1 STGAVWL
8 DADWQGS
15 IGGAM
20 RDPWGAGAAE
30 TGGHGLGWRGELE
43 VDGLVWLRNRVYDPA
58 SRVFLS
64 PDPLPGVPGASS
76 AANPYHYAANDPIGL
91 LDPLGLRPLTDA
103 ELAAY
108 RDAHS
113 GTIASWLHD
122 HSGEIA
128 TTGLVI
134 AGTGLVLTG
143 AGTAV
148 GIGILAGVG
157 SSAVIQHLTTGEV
170 DWGQVAMSG
179 FIGMVTGGTG
189 AAVSNYSPVVSAGR
203 QLASSGYPV
212 IGGLTR
218 YIGGGAAGGFTG
230 GTLGEIAD
238 VAQGGNFDVATVA
251 GETIAGGA
259 FGALG
264 GSVAVGQKL
273 FTGVV
278 TDEAHTFNTITGIT
292 GGFWTETAKA
302 RAAHGIKPP
311 LPQPALP
318 SP

>member
-1 STGAVWL
+1 MDAFGDLAAVDGTPLLWDPTGFVSQLRWLGGTAVIGDDVRLWSTGAVWL

-43 VDGLVWLRNRVYDPA
+43 IDGLVWLRNRVYDPA
-58 SRVFLS
+58 SRAFLS

-148 GIGILAGVG
+148 G
-157 SSAVIQHLTTGEV
+157 SSAVIQHVITGEV

-179 FIGMVTGGTG
+179 AFGGIAG
-189 AAVSNYSPVVSAGR
+189 QMGSAVSRFPSVASAST
-203 QLASSGYPV
+203 QLVARGYPV
-212 IGGLTR
+212 TGRLTPFI
-218 YIGGGAAGGFTG
+218 IGGGAGG
-230 GTLGEIAD
+230 LHWR
-238 VAQGGNFDVATVA
+238 N
-251 GETIAGGA
+251 
-259 FGALG
+259 
-264 GSVAVGQKL
+264 
-273 FTGVV
+273 
-278 TDEAHTFNTITGIT
+278 
-292 GGFWTETAKA
+292 A
-302 RAAHGIKPP
+302 R
-311 LPQPALP
+311 
-318 SP
+318 